1 MKDIKN
7 KVVHLN
13 LLIDKRASMLGTAM
27 KRNYT
32 HFNETAIDSEKID
45 AFSSVLFSKIGDIA
59 VSMAFIAR
67 LFPVL
72 IPKPASKTL
81 VLCEVIVV
89 FIFYFSSKVKRC
101 YDKIR
106 QRDFFV

>member
-1 MKDIKN
+1 
-7 KVVHLN
+7 
-13 LLIDKRASMLGTAM
+13 
-27 KRNYT
+27 
-32 HFNETAIDSEKID
+32 
-45 AFSSVLFSKIGDIA
+45 
-59 VSMAFIAR
+59 
-67 LFPVL
+67 
-72 IPKPASKTL
+72 L